1 VVIWFSSV
9 RKGLHPFYERVLTNT
24 TDSAN
29 FPDSSAALPLVIV
42 DRMWWRAFGVAAVL
56 LCVGVAGGY
65 AVADRDQTEPQRS
78 STLAPVPA
86 VSPSVPS
93 VPAPT
98 YAPDPDDPP
107 LSTSGF
113 ETETIPLR
121 VDPNGAGVKVDIPV
135 GWRSHRVENY
145 NQWNFVDP
153 EHANATYLLRVN
165 IVGMNISVKAAM
177 DGRIA
182 ALEDAQANGG
192 LSDFTVTDQTA
203 DTFEATYVDGGR
215 LRFTSER
222 WVSFDGSTAYA
233 SVAVT
238 GREVDQ
244 AGMGV
249 LLGRTISSL
258 RELPAKASVQSTE
271 LP

>member
-1 VVIWFSSV
+1 
-9 RKGLHPFYERVLTNT
+9 
-24 TDSAN
+24 
-29 FPDSSAALPLVIV
+29 
-42 DRMWWRAFGVAAVL
+42 MWWRGLGVAVVL
-56 LCVGVAGGY
+56 LCAGVAGGY
-65 AVADRDQTEPQRS
+65 AVADHSEDQPTS
-78 STLAPVPA
+78 SDTLEPVPA
-86 VSPSVPS
+86 VSPSVPV
-93 VPAPT
+93 VPEPT
-98 YAPDPDDPP
+98 YTPDPDDPP
-107 LSTSGF
+107 LSTSVF
-113 ETETIPLR
+113 ETELVKLR
-121 VDPNGAGVKVDIPV
+121 VVPDGAGVKLNVPA
-135 GWRSHRVENY
+135 GWVSHRVETANQEIT

-153 EHANATYLLRVN
+153 EHEKATYLLRVN
-165 IVGMNISVKAAM
+165 IVSSQNVSVKAAM

-182 ALEDAQANGG
+182 ALEDAEANGG

-215 LRFTSER
+215 LRFTTER

-233 SVAVT
+233 SVGVT

-258 RELPAKASVQSTE
+258 RELSATPVVESTD